1 VPELRRILD
10 LAKRAMAAQDEVC
23 VATVVGIEGSAYR
36 RPGARMILTRSGER
50 AGTVSGGC
58 LEGEIVRKAWWLTE
72 NGAAIQRY
80 SSFFDDDGDMPY
92 GLGCGGTVIVLL
104 ERGEPAVRTLHALR
118 STIEERRPWVVVTDT
133 SAETPGTVL
142 LLNDA
147 GEIAWRRAS
156 VGNAAEIAAD
166 ALNARSSRSVAN
178 FFFEYLAPPPSVFVF
193 GAGDDA
199 KPLVEFMA
207 ELDWHVTVADGRAQ
221 MIRPDRFPQ
230 AASVIGLDAALGA
243 AAQADAA
250 VVMTHSYD
258 QDRQILRALL
268 PLHLKYV
275 GILGPRRRTERLA
288 GEIAPALGLTADD
301 CMARL
306 HSPVGLD
313 LGGHTPA
320 AVALSVTAEVQAVL
334 SGRGA
339 KKPSPVHA

>member
-10 LAKRAMAAQDEVC
+10 LAKRAMTAQDEVC

-92 GLGCGGTVIVLL
+92 GLGCGGTVSVLL

-147 GEIAWRRAS
+147 GEIAWHRAS
-156 VGNAAEIAAD
+156 LGKAAEIAAD
-166 ALNARSSRSVAN
+166 ALNARASRTVAN
-178 FFFEYLAPPPSVFVF
+178 LFVEYLAPPPSVFVF

-221 MIRPDRFPQ
+221 MIRADRFPQ
-230 AASVIGLDAALGA
+230 AARVIGLDTALGA
-243 AAQADAA
+243 APQADAA

-268 PLHLKYV
+268 PLDLKYV
-275 GILGPRRRTERLA
+275 GILGPRRRTERLT
-288 GEIAPALGLTADD
+288 GEIAPALGRTADD

-306 HSPVGLD
+306 RSPVGLD

>member
-1 VPELRRILD
+1 MV
-10 LAKRAMAAQDEVC
+10 
-23 VATVVGIEGSAYR
+23 
-36 RPGARMILTRSGER
+36 LTRSGER

-58 LEGEIVRKAWWLTE
+58 LEGEIVRKAWWLTD

-104 ERGEPAVRTLHALR
+104 ERGEPAVGTLDVLR
-118 STIEERRPWVVVTDT
+118 STVEERRPWVVVTDT
-133 SAETPGTVL
+133 SVETPGTVL
-142 LLNDA
+142 LLNDS
-147 GEIAWRRAS
+147 GKIAWSRES
-156 VGNAAEIAAD
+156 VGNAAEFAAD
-166 ALNARSSRSVAN
+166 VLKAGISRTVGN
-178 FFFEYLAPPPSVFVF
+178 LFIEYLAPPPSVFVF

-221 MIRPDRFPQ
+221 LIRPDRFPQ
-230 AASVIGLDAALGA
+230 AAGVIGLETALGEA
-243 AAQADAA
+243 SKADAA
-250 VVMTHSYD
+250 VLMTHSYD

-268 PLHLKYV
+268 PLDLKYL
-275 GILGPRRRTERLA
+275 GILGPRRRAERLA
-288 GEIAPALGLTADD
+288 GENGPTLGLTVEE

-313 LGGHTPA
+313 LGGHAPA
-320 AVALSVTAEVQAVL
+320 AVALSIAAEVQAIL

-339 KKPSPVHA
+339 KKPSPVHV